1 MKTCFM
7 VGHRDFNENIYPALE
22 ATVEKCIRE
31 NGIREFVVGHYGR
44 FDGMAAQVIRAAKAR
59 HPEIRLILLLPYL
72 TEHPLPEGFDGSIYP
87 EGLETVPKRYAI
99 LRANCKI
106 IEQSDCVIAYVRH
119 TFGGAFQCVEYA
131 RRKKKPVL
139 RVNYE

>member
-7 VGHRDFNENIYPALE
+7 VGHRDFNEGIFPTLNAV
-22 ATVEKCIRE
+22 VERCIRE
-31 NGIREFVVGHYGR
+31 NGIQEFIMGHYGR
-44 FDGMAAQVIRAAKAR
+44 FDGMAAQVVREAKSR

-72 TEHPLPEGFDGSIYP
+72 TNQPLPEGFDGSVYP
-87 EGLETVPKRYAI
+87 EGLEAVPRRYAI
-99 LRANCKI
+99 LRANFKM

-119 TFGGAFQCVEYA
+119 PFGGAFQCVEHA

-139 RVNYE
+139 RINCE